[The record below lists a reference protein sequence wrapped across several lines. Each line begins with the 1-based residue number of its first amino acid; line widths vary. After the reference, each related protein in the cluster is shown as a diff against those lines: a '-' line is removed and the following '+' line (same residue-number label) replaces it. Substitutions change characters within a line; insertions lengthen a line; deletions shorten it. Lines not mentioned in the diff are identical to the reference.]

1 METIV
6 LILPRL
12 NIKVNVQKIK
22 ENIHKYVGD
31 RMVKEEPAEMPG
43 LVLKG
48 QLEEEDKKAI
58 NEISEDC
65 GFIFVEYDED
75 NEPDGD
81 YLTVEL

>member
-6 LILPRL
+6 LILPSL
-12 NIKVNVQKIK
+12 NVKVNVQKIK

-31 RMVKEEPAEMPG
+31 RMVKEEAAEMPG